1 MPNYDDGTSL
11 WGQQQQAQQQVQ
23 QQTNQQQAVQQQQ
36 AQQQVQQQQQPVPM
50 PQNRTGLPVFKG
62 ENSKNRLEVKVYFFS

>member
-1 MPNYDDGTSL
+1 MFIKNLFSSIFIDIPNYDDGTSL
-11 WGQQQQAQQQVQ
+11 WGQQQQAQ

-62 ENSKNRLEVKVYFFS
+62 EN